1 MNMQTLF
8 NIYLELITM
17 HHVGGEG
24 RIPAEGVDYLLSSVI
39 LREKLSH
46 QYKQLHCLLSFTL
59 VTEILTLRQQKCW
72 TK

>member
-59 VTEILTLRQQKCW
+59 VTEILTLR
-72 TK
+72 